1 MDTFAVLSY
10 REVSASASQN
20 AEFATDY
27 IPMEP
32 FSLCSF
38 DIYVSGQAALNATAT
53 MQVCNGDPTV
63 AANWVNICCVRFTT
77 ATVALGADGTYII
90 QASGVAT
97 RFARVNVTFAAGA
110 ATIAIS
116 AFAKRL

>member
-32 FSLCSF
+32 FGLCSF
-38 DIYVSGQAALNATAT
+38 DIYVSGQVALNATAT

-63 AANWVNICCVRFTT
+63 AANWANTT
-77 ATVALGADGTYII
+77 STVALGANGTYII
-90 QASGVAT
+90 QASDVAT